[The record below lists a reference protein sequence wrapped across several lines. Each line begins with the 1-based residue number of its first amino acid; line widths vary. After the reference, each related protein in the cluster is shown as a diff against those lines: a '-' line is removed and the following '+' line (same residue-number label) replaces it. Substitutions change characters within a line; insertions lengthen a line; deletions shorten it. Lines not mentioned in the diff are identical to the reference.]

1 MSPADGQRGVCG
13 PPLSP
18 VTRYRSLA
26 FLVRPAMPFFEHRR
40 HTFPVSPV
48 IASPRS
54 PEQTL
59 QQAEEEEEE
68 QQREQEPEAKAERV
82 EAVME
87 ERAVVRIRHGPRRR
101 WGDLPA
107 LDDTPRDAGVVG
119 NSRHAG
125 GQDKHKQ
132 DT

>member
-1 MSPADGQRGVCG
+1 FSCRLRMGREGCADH
-13 PPLSP
+13 PSHPLRR
-18 VTRYRSLA
+18 TGLSL

-87 ERAVVRIRHGPRRR
+87 ERAVVRIRHGPRR

-107 LDDTPRDAGVVG
+107 LDD
-119 NSRHAG
+119 
-125 GQDKHKQ
+125 
-132 DT
+132 